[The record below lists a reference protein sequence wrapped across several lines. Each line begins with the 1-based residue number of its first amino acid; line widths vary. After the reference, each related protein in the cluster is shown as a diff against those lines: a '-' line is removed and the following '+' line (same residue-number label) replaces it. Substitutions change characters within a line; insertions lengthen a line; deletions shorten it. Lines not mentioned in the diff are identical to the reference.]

1 MYNPKLCVFKI
12 CCVHINSFAYLVM
25 CTLIVPIV
33 VSANTETCFCDSS
46 TNSKLMYNSSV
57 ILKKYENGNIA
68 SIQEIKNKKFNGL
81 YESWWRNGNRRAQGW
96 FINGRENGDYFAW
109 YKNGSKYF
117 SGSMRGGKSDGV
129 FNTWFADGKI
139 RNQGIFLNGIR
150 IGQWKSWYNSGQ
162 QSSVVNFELDKIL
175 ECSLWNKAGKI
186 VYQGKD
192 TKRCNDI
199 YVAYYNT
206 YSLESDEPD

>member
-1 MYNPKLCVFKI
+1 
-12 CCVHINSFAYLVM
+12 
-25 CTLIVPIV
+25 
-33 VSANTETCFCDSS
+33 
-46 TNSKLMYNSSV
+46 MYNSSV

-109 YKNGSKYF
+109 Y
-117 SGSMRGGKSDGV
+117 
-129 FNTWFADGKI
+129 
-139 RNQGIFLNGIR
+139 
-150 IGQWKSWYNSGQ
+150 NSGQ

>member
-12 CCVHINSFAYLVM
+12 CCFHINSFAYLVM

-109 YKNGSKYF
+109 Y
-117 SGSMRGGKSDGV
+117 
-129 FNTWFADGKI
+129 
-139 RNQGIFLNGIR
+139 
-150 IGQWKSWYNSGQ
+150 NSGQ